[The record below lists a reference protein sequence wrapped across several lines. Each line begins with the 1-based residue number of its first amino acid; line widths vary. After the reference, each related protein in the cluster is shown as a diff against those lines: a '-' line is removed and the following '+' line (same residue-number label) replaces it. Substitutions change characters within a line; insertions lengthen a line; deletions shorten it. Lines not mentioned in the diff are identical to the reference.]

1 MSRRP
6 TNTAAGVSLFPFLA
20 VLVCTMGSLILLL
33 LVTTKRIRAAAI
45 EKARQ
50 AVVPEETPVSE
61 APPIIIAAEPEPED
75 DPTPEW
81 QTQVEQLT
89 AERDLLRGH
98 LSQSKSKLDSTQ
110 AAMLRTK
117 VKVASAAD
125 RIKDIREQQ
134 EQTAA
139 ERERLQAEIDSLQS
153 DLTDAELRLS
163 KAAERQKTAKSK
175 FAFLPF
181 DGRTGTTKRPVLIEC
196 TQDYIRFLPEDVR
209 LSPADLNGFTSG
221 FNPLLIAS
229 RELIHYWKAYERV
242 HEPTTSPAKDID
254 AFETDLAA
262 LNDKERE
269 PYVLL
274 LVRPNGAVAFHIAKG
289 FLSQLKVPHGYE
301 LITDDMEIDS
311 SNPDPDA
318 KQICQ
323 TAVAQVMAEREK
335 VLVALTRNREGQ
347 RDQLQLEPTARTFV
361 PKEVSEPANAFER
374 PKSGSQTVTRT
385 PTSERPD
392 VGVRATNGGRDTP
405 SAGSESRGAPQT
417 GGLTL
422 PARQSS
428 GLTGQ
433 SQVGDE
439 PPEEPLPKARQYE
452 NDDTKPFPLAR
463 GEKTKSSPAKSTDT
477 PSPFGKPKTQA
488 GAAQRPSN
496 DPRAANNS
504 SNGNNFAKMKRRYLM
519 PRAGI
524 GLEKS
529 IPIRIESNRVVIGGE
544 FEIPVD
550 PSLRTESL
558 IDRVLMAMDRL
569 QSGWPSA
576 GAGYHWVPTIKY
588 EVVPGGEQVHQR
600 LNSGLFDLGLVSSV
614 EYLNADPVGQDS
626 NLPAQKKSSAK
637 KQVENLP
644 RESGGVR

>member
-1 MSRRP
+1 
-6 TNTAAGVSLFPFLA
+6 
-20 VLVCTMGSLILLL
+20 MGSLILLL

-50 AVVPEETPVSE
+50 AVVPDETPVSE
-61 APPIIIAAEPEPED
+61 PPPITIAAEPEPEED
-75 DPTPEW
+75 LTPVW

-89 AERDLLRGH
+89 AERDALRGH
-98 LSQSKSKLDSTQ
+98 LSQSKSKLEATQ
-110 AAMLRTK
+110 AAMMRTK

-134 EQTAA
+134 ELTAA

-242 HEPTTSPAKDID
+242 HEPTNAPAKDID

-301 LITDDMEIDS
+301 LITDDMEIDA

-335 VLVALTRNREGQ
+335 VLVALSRNRDSQ

-374 PKSGSQTVTRT
+374 PKSVPRPLGSSPER
-385 PTSERPD
+385 PIGSERSSGPLP
-392 VGVRATNGGRDTP
+392 NGRGTD
-405 SAGSESRGAPQT
+405 SVSNGAARGAPQT
-417 GGLTL
+417 GGLTPKGTHFVSGTAL
-422 PARQSS
+422 AAGNSPENVDLESPVASAKPLKGS

-433 SQVGDE
+433 SQFGDE
-439 PPEEPLPKARQYE
+439 PPEEPLPKPRQYE

-463 GEKTKSSPAKSTDT
+463 GEKTKSVPAKPTDT
-477 PSPFGKPKTQA
+477 PSPTGKSKTPA
-488 GAAQRPSN
+488 GANQRPSN

-529 IPIRIESNRVVIGGE
+529 IPIRIASNRVVIGGE

-550 PSLRTESL
+550 PSVRTESL

-569 QSGWPSA
+569 QAGWPSA
-576 GAGYHWVPTIKY
+576 GEGYHWVPTIKY
-588 EVVPGGEQVHQR
+588 EVLPGGEQVHQR

-614 EYLNADPVGQDS
+614 EYLESDPDV
-626 NLPAQKKSSAK
+626 AK
-637 KQVENLP
+637 P
-644 RESGGVR
+644 SRETSRSRATPGGTR